1 MLVGPTNSGKSTL
14 VIPFDKLYGTE
25 VFHKP
30 ALGSKFA
37 LRNLTFGKRFLFWD
51 DYRPVEYGQCTVP
64 VATFLS
70 CFDGA
75 AFEVQAS
82 QSFNDGNIDFTFT
95 GGAVMTGKEKDLWDP
110 KGCVSDEDVRHMLS
124 RVEIFRIAGKPKK
137 LGKVPPCACHMARW
151 IVEAAAASDAAVVLQ
166 PVPLRRNEDH
176 REIEDWEAFV
186 TAARLEPEDSATIAA
201 ELRDLGAVSMT
212 ELLEDDWLQLQSLQ
226 SLRPL
231 VQRRVL
237 AVVRNMP

>member
-1 MLVGPTNSGKSTL
+1 
-14 VIPFDKLYGTE
+14 
-25 VFHKP
+25 
-30 ALGSKFA
+30 
-37 LRNLTFGKRFLFWD
+37 
-51 DYRPVEYGQCTVP
+51 
-64 VATFLS
+64 
-70 CFDGA
+70 
-75 AFEVQAS
+75 
-82 QSFNDGNIDFTFT
+82 
-95 GGAVMTGKEKDLWDP
+95 
-110 KGCVSDEDVRHMLS
+110 
-124 RVEIFRIAGKPKK
+124 
-137 LGKVPPCACHMARW
+137 MARW